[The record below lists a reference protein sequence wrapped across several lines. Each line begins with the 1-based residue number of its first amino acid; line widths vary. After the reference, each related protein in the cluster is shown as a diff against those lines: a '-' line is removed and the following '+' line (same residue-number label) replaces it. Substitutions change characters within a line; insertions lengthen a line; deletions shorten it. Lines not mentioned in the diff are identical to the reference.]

1 MGTLLSDVRYGFRM
15 LLKSPGFTALAVLAL
30 ALGIGAN
37 TAVFSVAIAFL
48 KKPVSLPHLDRL
60 VMVLTLAP
68 EQTLGSN
75 DVSPADYLDWKKQA
89 RSFQEMA
96 ATEQVDLN
104 FTGNGDP
111 ERVAAVLASSNFF
124 GVIGEAPE
132 VGRPFLPEEEQV
144 GHEHEAILSHGLW
157 QRRFGSEPDI
167 LGKTA
172 TFNGKSYTIVG
183 VMGKDFN
190 FPAGTQVWIP
200 LAMDD
205 KEKAIRSNRYIDP
218 IALLKPGVSLR
229 QAQAEMWT
237 IQSRLRQQ
245 FPQVEQGWQTKV
257 MPLDVFVAGEL
268 SIQYCEMLIV
278 AVLFVLLIACA
289 NVANLLFAR
298 STSRMK
304 EVALRRALGASRAR
318 IVRQLLTESVMLAT
332 IGASLGLLL
341 GEWGIGLIRY
351 YMPPEVER
359 FLPMWKHVRLETDVF
374 LYTVAVTLVAG
385 LVSGLAPALQSSK
398 PDIHEELK
406 EGGRGGT
413 AGRSRQRL
421 LSIFVIAEVALSLIL
436 LMGAGLMSKG
446 VHALLFVNQ
455 NLDPQQILTMR
466 VVLPESK
473 YKMPQQRASFYER
486 VLQQFETVP
495 GVKAAAVATQ
505 VPFGDYSNIDALS
518 IQGRVVQPGE
528 FHRANFESVNP
539 DYFRMIRSSLLDGR
553 QLSETDGADQPPVM
567 VVSQSFARRY
577 FPGENPLGKF
587 VKSGQADSNLPWI
600 KIVGIVSDVKYEP
613 LERQET
619 PPVYLPYR
627 QAPQSS
633 SYLAVRTEGDAASF
647 SAAVRRGI
655 DAVDPDQPID
665 EVWTL
670 QKVIS
675 NQVLGNSYVAVMLS
689 VLGMIALVL
698 ASIGVYGVMAY
709 SVSERTHEIGVRLA
723 LGAKQADVLKLVLT
737 RGVMLISIGLLIGLP
752 ASVALAQL
760 LAGLIFGVSAG
771 DLTTFF
777 GVTLLLC
784 AVTILACYVPA
795 RRAMRVDPMV
805 ALRHE

>member
-1 MGTLLSDVRYGFRM
+1 MGTLSPDVRYGFRM

-75 DVSPADYLDWKKQA
+75 DVSPADYLDWSKQA
-89 RSFQEMA
+89 QSFEEMA

-104 FTGNGDP
+104 FTGKGDP

-124 GVIGEAPE
+124 GVIGEAPAM
-132 VGRPFLPEEEQV
+132 GRPFLPEEEQV

-190 FPAGTQVWIP
+190 FPAGTQVWVP

-229 QAQAEMWT
+229 QAQAEMWN
-237 IQSRLRQQ
+237 IQSHLRQQ
-245 FPQVEQGWQTKV
+245 FPQVEEGWQTKV

-318 IVRQLLTESVMLAT
+318 IVRQLLTESVMLAI

-385 LVSGLAPALQSSK
+385 LISGLAPAFQSSK

-421 LSIFVIAEVALSLIL
+421 RSIFVIAEVALSLIL

-473 YKMPQQRASFYER
+473 YKTPQQRASFYER
-486 VLQQFETVP
+486 VLQQFETLP

-528 FHRANFESVNP
+528 FHRANFESVNS
-539 DYFRMIRSSLLDGR
+539 DYFRMIKSSLLDGR

-587 VKSGQADSNLPWI
+587 VKSGQADSNLPWV

-613 LERQET
+613 LERQEI
-619 PPVYLPYR
+619 PPVYLPYH

-689 VLGMIALVL
+689 VLGTIALVL

-709 SVSERTHEIGVRLA
+709 SVSERTREIGVRLA

-760 LAGLIFGVSAG
+760 LAGVIFGVSAG
-771 DLTTFF
+771 DLTTFVD
-777 GVTLLLC
+777 VTLLLC

>member
-1 MGTLLSDVRYGFRM
+1 MATFVQDVRYGFRM
-15 LLKSPGFTALAVLAL
+15 LLKSPGFTGLAVLAL

-37 TAVFSVAIAFL
+37 TAIFSVAIAFL

-60 VMVLTLAP
+60 VMVLALAP
-68 EQTLGSN
+68 EQTLGYN

-89 RSFQEMA
+89 QSFEEMA
-96 ATEQVDLN
+96 AMTQGDLN
-104 FTGNGDP
+104 LTGKDDP
-111 ERVAAVLASSNFF
+111 ERVSSSRVSPNFF
-124 GVIGEAPE
+124 RVLGEGPAM
-132 VGRPFLPEEEQV
+132 GRPFLPEEEQV
-144 GHEHEAILSHGLW
+144 GHEQEAILSHGFW
-157 QRRFGSEPDI
+157 QRRFGSDPNI

-172 TFNGKSYTIVG
+172 TFDGKSFTIVG

-190 FPAGTQVWIP
+190 FPGGIQVWVP

-205 KEKAIRSNRYIDP
+205 KEKAVRSNRYIDP

-229 QAQAEMWT
+229 QAQAEMWAV
-237 IQSRLRQQ
+237 QDRVRRQ
-245 FPQVEQGWQTKV
+245 FPQVEEGWRMKV

-268 SIQYCEMLIV
+268 SIEYCEMLIV

-318 IVRQLLTESVMLAT
+318 IVRQLLTESVMLA
-332 IGASLGLLL
+332 ILGASFGLLL
-341 GEWGIGLIRY
+341 GQWGIGLIRF

-359 FLPMWKHVRLETDVF
+359 YLPMWRHVRLETDVF
-374 LYTVAVTLVAG
+374 LYTVAVTLLAG
-385 LVSGLAPALQSSK
+385 LISGLAPALQSSK

-421 LSIFVIAEVALSLIL
+421 RSVFVIAEVALSLIL

-473 YKMPQQRASFYER
+473 YKTPQQRASFYER
-486 VLQQFETVP
+486 ALEQFETIP
-495 GVKAAAVATQ
+495 GLKSAAVATQ
-505 VPFGDYSNIDALS
+505 VPFGDYADIDPLS

-528 FHRANFESVNP
+528 FHRANFQSVNP
-539 DYFRMIRSSLLDGR
+539 DYFRMMKISLLDGR
-553 QLSETDGADQPPVM
+553 LLSETDGADQPPVM
-567 VVSQSFARRY
+567 VVSQTFARRY
-577 FPGENPLGKF
+577 FPGENPLGRFAKR
-587 VKSGQADSNLPWI
+587 GQENSNLSWI
-600 KIVGIVSDVKYEP
+600 KIVGIVSDVKYDP
-613 LERQET
+613 YERQES
-619 PPVYLPYR
+619 PPVYLPYH

-633 SYLAVRTEGDAASF
+633 SYLAIRTEGDPSSF
-647 SAAVRRGI
+647 SAAVRHGI

-675 NQVLGNSYVAVMLS
+675 NQVLGNSYVAVMLT

-760 LAGLIFGVSAG
+760 LAGVIFGVRAG
-771 DLTTFF
+771 DLTTFV

-784 AVTILACYVPA
+784 AITILACYVPA

-805 ALRHE
+805 ALHHE